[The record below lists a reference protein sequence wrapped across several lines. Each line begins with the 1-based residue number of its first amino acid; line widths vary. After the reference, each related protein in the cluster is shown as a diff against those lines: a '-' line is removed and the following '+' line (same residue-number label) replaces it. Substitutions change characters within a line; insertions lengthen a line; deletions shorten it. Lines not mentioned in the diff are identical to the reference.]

1 MRRQRSEIRDQ
12 RPVTGNRWP
21 VISDLQARGVVG
33 LTKAQMAAVLQ
44 ISVRCLDGMML
55 RKEISFWRI
64 GKRVVRFRIE
74 DAVRRMNETVL
85 VKGDSTEANEGNEGG
100 TGE

>member
-1 MRRQRSEIRDQ
+1 M
-12 RPVTGNRWP
+12 
-21 VISDLQARGVVG
+21 VG
-33 LTKAQMAAVLQ
+33 LTKAQMAAALQ
-44 ISVRCLDGMML
+44 ISVRCLDGMMF
-55 RKEISFWRI
+55 RKEIGFWRI

-85 VKGDSTEANEGNEGG
+85 VEGDSTEANEGNEGG